1 MFLADVVGPS
11 GVQDDQLRDPS
22 DQSVLLP
29 LRSGAADHL
38 ITGDKDLLVLAGRYP
53 ILTPSRFRARHGR

>member
-11 GVQDDQLRDPS
+11 GVRDDQLRDPS

-29 LRSGAADHL
+29 CG
-38 ITGDKDLLVLAGRYP
+38 P
-53 ILTPSRFRARHGR
+53 ARRTI